1 MRIWKLIYLGEMISV
16 YGVFRDIE
24 LLTDEKL
31 KERFKQAIDNGQLC
45 EETIEEY
52 KLDSNKN
59 YDIETIVKM
68 FRADGYTI
76 DSVEIQ
82 TEPKKLCPHC
92 HKEVVRSETTG
103 YTWQCLDC
111 DEDFYD
117 FEVKKEY

>member
-24 LLTDEKL
+24 LLTDNEL
-31 KERFKQAIDNGQLC
+31 KERFKQAIDKGQLC

-52 KLDSNKN
+52 NLDSSQD
-59 YDIETIVKM
+59 YDIETIVKI
-68 FRADGYTI
+68 FQADGYTI
-76 DSVEIQ
+76 DSVKI
-82 TEPKKLCPHC
+82 EPKVLCPHC
-92 HKEVVRSETTG
+92 NKEVVRSETKD
-103 YTWQCLDC
+103 YIWQCLDC